1 MSGASLFERGRR
13 LQLSSRENGNLAAVF
28 EAAPNLLAARSTAR
42 FSPYMVPV
50 SRARACVSELRL
62 GDLAQDRAVHFG
74 GVGPRSAN
82 FWSLRV
88 NASRDHELYSQER
101 GAKKVDST
109 ELS

>member
-50 SRARACVSELRL
+50 SRAHACVSEMAAIQGWAKFKTPPPGLRFSPY
-62 GDLAQDRAVHFG
+62 RVR
-74 GVGPRSAN
+74 PREQ
-82 FWSLRV
+82 RP
-88 NASRDHELYSQER
+88 H
-101 GAKKVDST
+101 K
-109 ELS
+109 